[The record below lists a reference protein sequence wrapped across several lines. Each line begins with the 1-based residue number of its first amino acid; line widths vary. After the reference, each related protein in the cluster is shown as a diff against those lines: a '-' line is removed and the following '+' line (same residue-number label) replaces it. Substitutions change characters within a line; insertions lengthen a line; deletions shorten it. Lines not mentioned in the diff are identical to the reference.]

1 MVGPAEELSPIV
13 GASAPKMNNTALR
26 TKGWELQIG
35 WQDRI
40 GQLGYSIAFNMADSR
55 TEVTEYPNPDK
66 QLKDGDNKELYW
78 KGKMLGEIWGYKTVG
93 IAKTDE
99 EMANWIAQHDQSKLK
114 GGGNN
119 IWKAGDI
126 MYANLDGDPAIE
138 GGSTA
143 TDPKDLTI
151 IGNNTP
157 RYRFGLNLALDY
169 KGFDFSI
176 MFQGVAKRDYWVDG
190 MIFWGVNGGQWNSTG
205 YEGHWDFFRPEG
217 DPLGANINA
226 YYPRPILDSTQNQQI
241 QSGYLQNAAY
251 IRLKNLQVGYS
262 LPKSLI
268 HKIGLE
274 KVRIFFSGD
283 NLWCGT
289 KLNKNF
295 DPELIGKSDWGNN
308 GMAYPLSYTLSCGIN
323 ITL

>member
-1 MVGPAEELSPIV
+1 
-13 GASAPKMNNTALR
+13 
-26 TKGWELQIG
+26 
-35 WQDRI
+35 
-40 GQLGYSIAFNMADSR
+40 
-55 TEVTEYPNPDK
+55 
-66 QLKDGDNKELYW
+66 
-78 KGKMLGEIWGYKTVG
+78 
-93 IAKTDE
+93 
-99 EMANWIAQHDQSKLK
+99 
-114 GGGNN
+114 
-119 IWKAGDI
+119 
-126 MYANLDGDPAIE
+126 
-138 GGSTA
+138 
-143 TDPKDLTI
+143 
-151 IGNNTP
+151 
-157 RYRFGLNLALDY
+157 
-169 KGFDFSI
+169 
-176 MFQGVAKRDYWVDG
+176 